1 MEICKTDVFSIEIYK
16 ILIKSD
22 TVILS
27 QKFKKVNSLRLSGSL
42 IRKLGSKKCD
52 ICKNVTFLDEKAI
65 SENEILVADANDT
78 KNIFPL
84 LLLNKVLKLLT

>member
-1 MEICKTDVFSIEIYK
+1 MQNRCFSIEIYK

-42 IRKLGSKKCD
+42 IRKLGSK
-52 ICKNVTFLDEKAI
+52 ISTTLIAI
-65 SENEILVADANDT
+65 VFTISVKPNAQITPNITSVIQSTILAL
-78 KNIFPL
+78 FR
-84 LLLNKVLKLLT
+84 KL

>member
-1 MEICKTDVFSIEIYK
+1 MQNRCFSIEIYK

-42 IRKLGSKKCD
+42 IWKLGSKKM
-52 ICKNVTFLDEKAI
+52 
-65 SENEILVADANDT
+65 
-78 KNIFPL
+78 
-84 LLLNKVLKLLT
+84 